1 MRIKKMLGALM
12 ITLMSVTFLAACT
25 ETPMSDSPADT
36 PVETDVNEGMIE
48 LNSEQLAEFN
58 GKDGNKAYI
67 AVDGKIYDVTDVEP
81 WAGGVHAGG
90 QFEAGS
96 DYSDEIVSAS
106 PHGLTPLEDLD
117 PIGNLVD

>member
-1 MRIKKMLGALM
+1 MRIKKMLGTLM

-25 ETPMSDSPADT
+25 TDTPVTDSPAES
-36 PVETDVNEGMIE
+36 ETVDGEMIE
-48 LNSEQLAEFN
+48 LTTMELAEFN

-96 DYSDEIVSAS
+96 DYSEEIVSSS
-106 PHGLTPLEDLD
+106 PHGLTPLEDLE